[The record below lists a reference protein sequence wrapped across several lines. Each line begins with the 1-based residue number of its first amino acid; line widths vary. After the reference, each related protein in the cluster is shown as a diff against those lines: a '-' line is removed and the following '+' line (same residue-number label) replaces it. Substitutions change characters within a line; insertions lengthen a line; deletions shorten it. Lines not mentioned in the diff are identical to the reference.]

1 MSNAYKTFE
10 VEAVKWHAMET
21 KNKMNHVANFRKYSP
36 SLEEHL
42 NKPIKSVRKP
52 NESKRRTK
60 RDADIIIV
68 RIEKKTRKCKGLRI
82 LMQNDLLYVTC
93 FSDQWYLV

>member
-21 KNKMNHVANFRKYSP
+21 KNKMKHVANFRKYLP
-36 SLEEHL
+36 SLEEHF
-42 NKPIKSVRKP
+42 NKPVKSVRKP
-52 NESKRRTK
+52 NESKRRRK

-68 RIEKKTRKCKGLRI
+68 RIEKKNKKVQRI
-82 LMQNDLLYVTC
+82 EDPNAE
-93 FSDQWYLV
+93 